1 MLFPPLIRLFKIE
14 LCSESSFGIEI
25 LAEENVDID
34 HISDYRSSSYFLP
47 TLGPSFIDLYTEP
60 QNFKKNSDLFNKET
74 QKGMNDENNENKRH
88 GSYKARL
95 QLSINSINT
104 SIQKSSS
111 IQNNKNDVKSKKC
124 DEKVVKKF
132 TAFIL
137 ISDVNMIVDTAF
149 RSDIHFQLCV
159 GMMNI
164 RKITI
169 SLNFLSW
176 Q

>member
-1 MLFPPLIRLFKIE
+1 MFPPLIRLFKIE

-34 HISDYRSSSYFLP
+34 QISDYRSSSYFLP

-60 QNFKKNSDLFNKET
+60 QNYKKNSDLFNKET
-74 QKGMNDENNENKRH
+74 QKGMTDENKRH

-95 QLSINSINT
+95 HLSINSINT
-104 SIQKSSS
+104 STLKSSS
-111 IQNNKNDVKSKKC
+111 MQNNKNDVKLKKC
-124 DEKVVKKF
+124 DERVVKNF

-137 ISDVNMIVDTAF
+137 ISDVNMILDTAF

-159 GMMNI
+159 GKI
-164 RKITI
+164 R
-169 SLNFLSW
+169 
-176 Q
+176 